1 MRCLILTQ
9 SSQKEQ
15 HTSLQDAT
23 ALCKGVNHLLS
34 LALTLAPVKKNKNNR
49 NLKYIYRMIEIF
61 SRTEIELLEV
71 TYSRHFFAFFH
82 AKQLKGIFSPAE
94 VTKSSLRKY
103 F

>member
-1 MRCLILTQ
+1 
-9 SSQKEQ
+9 
-15 HTSLQDAT
+15 
-23 ALCKGVNHLLS
+23 
-34 LALTLAPVKKNKNNR
+34 
-49 NLKYIYRMIEIF
+49 MIEIF